1 MEHKNVEKLT
11 DKLGMVFKDYDKIL
25 CVILF
30 GSYNTEYYNRN
41 SDLDFA
47 IVYDGYVDIQYELEL
62 EIRISEILGTDN
74 IDVINLNK
82 KPLSFKHKVL
92 STGRIIY
99 ENDYEKTSDF
109 LEEVFRGYC
118 DQEYDIR
125 EMNQQF
131 DYSLKES
138 YINGR
143 Y

>member
-1 MEHKNVEKLT
+1 M
-11 DKLGMVFKDYDKIL
+11 
-25 CVILF
+25 
-30 GSYNTEYYNRN
+30 
-41 SDLDFA
+41 
-47 IVYDGYVDIQYELEL
+47 
-62 EIRISEILGTDN
+62 SEALGTDN